1 MFSNYLRHLI
11 FQISFH
17 YVFSVNFVGIS
28 RSWLCSF
35 VLRLTKQQQV
45 KLYFDRLKYKIF
57 SIEPTEPFETQHSRN
72 DLLIVFK
79 HDHLLKFLL
88 IISHWFW
95 TLLFRAVNKIW
106 PGEWLQ
112 PPWSLRL
119 YVCIHGGRGVM
130 VFNATFNNISV
141 ISWWS
146 VLLVEETGENHWPV
160 KSYWQTLSHNVVSS
174 TPHHERFELTML
186 VVIGTDC
193 TGSCKSN

>member
-57 SIEPTEPFETQHSRN
+57 SIEPTEPFEPQHSRN

-79 HDHLLKFLL
+79 FDHLLKFLL

-119 YVCIHGGRGVM
+119 YVCIHGGGLCCLMPLSTIFQLYSGGQFYWWRKPEK
-130 VFNATFNNISV
+130 TTDLSKV
-141 ISWWS
+141 IDKLYHIMLYQ
-146 VLLVEETGENHWPV
+146 VH
-160 KSYWQTLSHNVVSS
+160 
-174 TPHHERFELTML
+174 LTM
-186 VVIGTDC
+186 
-193 TGSCKSN
+193 SSSNSQC